1 MSELSIPVAGTIHVA
16 HLTSAHGRYDTRIF
30 LKECRSLAAAGYC
43 TSLVVADG
51 GADELRDG
59 VNIQAVP
66 KAAGR
71 LDRMWNATRRVFRKA
86 VAIDSS
92 VYHLH
97 DPELLPIGLKLKR
110 RGKTVVFD
118 AHEDLPKQLLSKP
131 YLNPW
136 LSRIFSVVFTRYQ
149 NHAVKHLDGI
159 ITATPAIRGRF
170 EKIHPNTTD
179 INNYPLLGEL
189 STDRIDW
196 SLKLPWVCYVG
207 GISQTRGI
215 REVVGAMEHVSD
227 PVRLRLAGRFSEE
240 WVENDCRQA
249 AGWQRVDAL
258 GILDRAGVKD
268 LLSASV
274 AGLVTFH
281 PSPNHVEAQPN
292 KMFEYMSAG
301 VPVIASRFPL
311 WREIIEDNQ
320 CGLCVDPMDSRE
332 IAEAIEYLVANPEE
346 AEEMGRNGQ
355 RAVEERYNW
364 SMEENRLIRFYQSL
378 AEA

>member
-1 MSELSIPVAGTIHVA
+1 MSERPIPTSGTIHIA
-16 HLTSAHGRYDTRIF
+16 HLTSVHGRYDTRIF
-30 LKECRSLAAAGYC
+30 LKECRSLAAAGYR
-43 TSLVVADG
+43 TSLVVADS

-59 VNIQAVP
+59 VKIHGVP
-66 KAAGR
+66 KGEGR
-71 LDRMWNATRRVFRKA
+71 LDRMRNATRRVFQTA
-86 VAIDSS
+86 LAMDAD

-97 DPELLPIGLKLKR
+97 DPELLPVGSRLKR
-110 RGKTVVFD
+110 RGRAVVFD
-118 AHEDLPKQLLSKP
+118 AHEDLRKQLLSKP

-136 LSRIFSVVFTRYQ
+136 LARILSVVFAGYQ
-149 NHAVKHLDGI
+149 DHAVKRFDGI
-159 ITATPAIRGRF
+159 ITATPAIRDRF
-170 EKIHPNTTD
+170 ERVHPNTTE

-189 STDRIDW
+189 ATDRVDW
-196 SLKLPWVCYVG
+196 SLKEPWVCYVG
-207 GISQTRGI
+207 GMSLIRGI
-215 REVVGAMEHVSD
+215 REVVEAMEHVSD
-227 PVRLRLAGRFSEE
+227 PIRLRLAGSFSGKSLES
-240 WVENDCRQA
+240 DCHHA

-320 CGLCVDPMDSRE
+320 CGLCVDPMNPRE

-364 SMEENRLIRFYQSL
+364 SMEEKRLIRFYQSL